1 VERICKSRA
10 WRRGWSGP
18 MIRMESELI
27 NEKIIQTAEHQN
39 NIILSIKEQMIS
51 PDTSKQKYK

>member
-1 VERICKSRA
+1 
-10 WRRGWSGP
+10 